1 MRDAYHLYLNGE
13 EYSHIIE
20 FLIEMKNRMLI
31 EGKYTDGV
39 DDVLCKFWVCIL
51 PPFVQISERTN
62 PNFKSEPFTCPLK
75 IEYTGR

>member
-1 MRDAYHLYLNGE
+1 MRDAYHLDLNGE

-39 DDVLCKFWVCIL
+39 DDVLCKFLKAKKKKI
-51 PPFVQISERTN
+51 
-62 PNFKSEPFTCPLK
+62 K
-75 IEYTGR
+75 IEYV

>member
-13 EYSHIIE
+13 EYSRMIE

-39 DDVLCKFWVCIL
+39 DDVLCKFLKAKKKKI
-51 PPFVQISERTN
+51 
-62 PNFKSEPFTCPLK
+62 K
-75 IEYTGR
+75 IEYV

>member
-1 MRDAYHLYLNGE
+1 MRDAYHLYFSGE

-39 DDVLCKFWVCIL
+39 DDVLCKFLKAKKKKI
-51 PPFVQISERTN
+51 
-62 PNFKSEPFTCPLK
+62 K
-75 IEYTGR
+75 IEYV